1 MSGTRKTSDITGL
14 VQNLGHT
21 FATPRFLDDALT
33 HPSLAGF
40 RQRRKGVMPYE
51 RLEFLGDRVLGLI
64 IAEWLYEKYPESSE
78 GDLAKRHAALVNRE
92 ALRAVAKEI

>member
-1 MSGTRKTSDITGL
+1 MTTARKTNDATGL
-14 VQNLGHT
+14 AEKLGHK
-21 FATPRFLDDALT
+21 FATPELLEHALT

-64 IAEWLYEKYPESSE
+64 IAEWLYEKYPEASE
-78 GDLAKRHAALVNRE
+78 GDLAKRHPALVNRE
-92 ALRAVAKEI
+92 ALRVVAKE